1 MMKCAYEV
9 DKLAP
14 VSTKAWYPGA
24 ITETFLRQRDHSP
37 ITVLLVDDHTVVR
50 AGCRLVL
57 EDTQDIQV
65 VAEASNGETGY
76 ARYKEHA
83 PDVVLLDLNMSGI
96 DGLET
101 IRRIKAYDPEA
112 RILIFSMHNNEPMI
126 QRTLEAGATGYLT
139 KQCGMGKMV
148 EAVRHV
154 AQGKPFIDT
163 EYVSGISCE
172 FREKMFPFPED
183 PLKILSSREF
193 QIFKMLAEGHAT
205 SEIADILSISS
216 KTVGVHHTN
225 IMKKLRLQNT
235 AQIVRLALRCDV
247 IEP

>member
-1 MMKCAYEV
+1 MKCAYEA
-9 DKLAP
+9 DELNP
-14 VSTKAWYPGA
+14 VSIKSWYPGA
-24 ITETFLRQRDHSP
+24 TAETFSLQCNYSP
-37 ITVLLVDDHTVVR
+37 ITVLLVDYHAVVR

-57 EDTQDIQV
+57 EDAQDIQV
-65 VAEASNGETGY
+65 VAEAGDGEAGY

-101 IRRIKAYDPEA
+101 IRRIKAYDPQA
-112 RILIFSMHNNEPMI
+112 RILIFSMHNNESII

-148 EAVRHV
+148 EAVRQV

-163 EYVSGISCE
+163 ECVSRMS
-172 FREKMFPFPED
+172 RKKMLPSTED
-183 PLKILSSREF
+183 PLKTLSSREF
-193 QIFKMLAEGHAT
+193 QVFKMLAEGHAT
-205 SEIADILSISS
+205 SGIASILSISS

-225 IMKKLRLQNT
+225 IMKKLGFQNT

-247 IEP
+247 IEL